1 MALGVHKKKL
11 KKRNKRRLFE
21 KVAGCLKSD
30 PYMFAPLISSQPSN
44 FPSTKIISSSA
55 TGIETEKLIKEN
67 NKKLLMKVGDYLK
80 SDCYMYAPLVVPQP
94 LHCFDTKTINP
105 PHTGPDLYL
114 RRVSAAISIRKV
126 SRNTNQPTEQTE
138 NVIREDQPLDG
149 YSLDRSTT
157 ARQTLAQR
165 EMVKHMVDQNCR
177 SSSVRGKRMLK
188 TEKRKLVK

>member
-1 MALGVHKKKL
+1 MALGVHKTIL
-11 KKRNKRRLFE
+11 KKRKEKRLFK
-21 KVAGCLKSD
+21 KVVDYLRSD
-30 PYMFAPLISSQPSN
+30 SYMFAPLISSQPSD
-44 FPSTKIISSSA
+44 FPSTKICSSA
-55 TGIETEKLIKEN
+55 TGIETKKPIKEN
-67 NKKLLMKVGDYLK
+67 NEKLVKKVGDYLK